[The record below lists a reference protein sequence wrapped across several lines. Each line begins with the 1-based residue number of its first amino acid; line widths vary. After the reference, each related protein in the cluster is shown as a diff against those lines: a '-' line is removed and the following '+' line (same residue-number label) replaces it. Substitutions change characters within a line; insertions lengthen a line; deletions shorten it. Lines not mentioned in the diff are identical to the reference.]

1 MQIMLRLV
9 KLAFPYHIFITNVSY
24 CLKCQKCTIVW
35 DTTERE
41 VTFIT
46 SGRNQSQTYTH
57 LLRVHVERNIQ
68 NNNSSVVLNVFIVTR
83 INNQIR
89 IKLDVTLKHI

>member
-41 VTFIT
+41 VTFHHT
-46 SGRNQSQTYTH
+46 GKKSKSNVYSF
-57 LLRVHVERNIQ
+57 VEG
-68 NNNSSVVLNVFIVTR
+68 TR
-83 INNQIR
+83 G
-89 IKLDVTLKHI
+89 KEHSK